1 MATII
6 LISSHNNLILY
17 TDKFYTTIT
26 FTFPFIII
34 IYKCRLSWL
43 NWLWLIDIVVVV
55 CNWTFFI
62 NFTWICFKCC
72 HNRHLYNR
80 KINNFILD
88 RNMICLDLGIR
99 RNLRLILC
107 VILSL
112 WWIGKIWGCHFLKDK
127 YVIIL
132 NCLRIIIKLVY
143 WFYLYREKYF
153 IWEFLIKDH

>member
-1 MATII
+1 MTTII
-6 LISSHNNLILY
+6 LISSYNNLILY

-26 FTFPFIII
+26 FTFPFII
-34 IYKCRLSWL
+34 YKCRLTWL
-43 NWLWLIDIVVVV
+43 NWLWLIDIVVV

-72 HNRHLYNR
+72 HNRHLYDR

-88 RNMICLDLGIR
+88 RNMICLDIS

-107 VILSL
+107 IIFSF
-112 WWIGKIWGCHFLKDK
+112 WWIRKIWSCHFLKDK

-143 WFYLYREKYF
+143 WFIYIERSILFENF
-153 IWEFLIKDH
+153 